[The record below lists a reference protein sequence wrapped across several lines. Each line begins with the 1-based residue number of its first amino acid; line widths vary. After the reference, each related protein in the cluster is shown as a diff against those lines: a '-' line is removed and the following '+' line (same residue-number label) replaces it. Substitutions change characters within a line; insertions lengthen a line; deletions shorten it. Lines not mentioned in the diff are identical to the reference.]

1 VIEPVGHYAR
11 NRSWKAKLEFYFTRV
26 ESTLAIFGLVVMLG
40 LSLAEIILRNL
51 LHTSIPG
58 ADVLI
63 RYLVLWVSFI
73 GAVVA
78 VRERHIKVEIIS
90 VWLPEIWRRRLERP
104 IFLFSTIVCAMIAWA
119 AVRFWY
125 QEWLHAPLGEKWIA
139 ILGIVIPLSFSLLAL
154 HFALRFAIGPRSR
167 ERTR

>member
-1 VIEPVGHYAR
+1 MIQPKHPYTR
-11 NRSWKAKLEFYFTRV
+11 NRTWKAKLEFYFTRI
-26 ESTLAIFGLVVMLG
+26 ESALAIFGLVLMLG
-40 LSLAEIILRNL
+40 LSLVEVILRNL
-51 LHTSIPG
+51 FHTSIPG

-90 VWLPEIWRRRLERP
+90 AWLPDIWRRHLERP
-104 IFLFSTIVCAMIAWA
+104 IFLFSAIVCTMIARA

-125 QEWLHAPLGEKWIA
+125 QEWVNVPPGEKWIA
-139 ILGIVIPLSFSLLAL
+139 MLSIVIPLSFMLLAV
-154 HFALRFAIGPRSR
+154 HFILRFLIGPRSS
-167 ERTR
+167 ERTS